1 MAFRRGLNFTVAA
14 LVLLLAAIPSW
25 AGEPITATFWYSYGG
40 AVRKVT
46 EEMVNRF
53 NSSQSK
59 YRIDGSFQGDYFQA
73 LAKIRAAI
81 TTKTAPA
88 IFHAIGEALPDIWQ
102 SGMLE
107 NLEPYVKATG
117 VKTEDFVPAL
127 SQHGYFEYFG
137 KQVPLFAI
145 PFNRSMPIMYY
156 NEDMLK
162 AKGVK
167 PPASWDELRDAAAKL
182 TVREGGEVK
191 VWGYEVPIDWW
202 FWHGMLYQAG
212 GSLLSADGKQAA
224 FRQKGGEALQYWVD
238 LVNKDKIMKR
248 PPGKDYNAWEVTNT
262 DFINQK
268 AAIIVTS
275 TAFVNYLT
283 ENAKFKVATA
293 FLPRKERFAGPT
305 GGTFFVML
313 KDATPAQK
321 EAGWAFIKW
330 MAEPAQAIYW
340 SQNTGYIC
348 VSEAAIASPEMQK
361 FYKENPNYRVAYE
374 QLKYAQKMPFLP
386 ALIRI
391 QREAIQPNLEAP
403 VIGMSTVDQTMAAAE
418 KQANDILAGK

>member
-1 MAFRRGLNFTVAA
+1 MERRRLLGCVLAILVCLTVAVPA
-14 LVLLLAAIPSW
+14 W

-40 AVRKVT
+40 KVRQVT
-46 EEMVNRF
+46 EDMIKKF
-53 NSSQSK
+53 NGTQSK

-73 LAKIRAAI
+73 LAKIRAAM

-88 IFHAIGEALPDIWQ
+88 IFHAIGEALPDLWQ

-107 NLEPYVKATG
+107 NLEPFAKSTG
-117 VKTEDFVPAL
+117 VKNEDFVPAL
-127 SQHGYFEYFG
+127 SQHGYFEYYG
-137 KQVPLFAI
+137 KSVPLFAI
-145 PFNRSMPIMYY
+145 PFNRSMPVMYY
-156 NEDMLK
+156 NKDLLD

-167 PPASWDELRDAAAKL
+167 VPTTWEELRAAAAKL
-182 TVREGGEVK
+182 TVREGNETK
-191 VWGYEVPIDWW
+191 VWGFEVPVDWW
-202 FWHGMLYQAG
+202 FWHGLVYQAG

-224 FRQKGGEALQYWVD
+224 YRQKGGEALDFWVD
-238 LVNKDKIMKR
+238 LVNKQKTMKR
-248 PPGKDYNAWEVTNT
+248 PAGKDYNAWEVTNT
-262 DFINQK
+262 DFIAQK
-268 AAIIVTS
+268 AVMIFTS

-283 ENAKFKVATA
+283 ENAKFHMGTA
-293 FLPRKERFAGPT
+293 FLPKKEKFAGPT

-313 KDATPAQK
+313 KDAPAQQK

-330 MAEPAQAIYW
+330 MSEPAQAIHW

-348 VSEAAIASPEMQK
+348 VNEAAVASPEMQK

-403 VIGMSTVDQTMAAAE
+403 VIGMSTVEQTMAASE

>member
-1 MAFRRGLNFTVAA
+1 MMTRRLVGCGVAVLVA
-14 LVLLLAAIPSW
+14 LALAPPAW
-25 AGEPITATFWYSYGG
+25 AGEPITAAFWYSYGG
-40 AVRKVT
+40 KVRQVT
-46 EEMVNRF
+46 EEMVKQF

-59 YRIDGSFQGDYFQA
+59 YRIEGSFQGDYFQA

-81 TTKTAPA
+81 PTKTAPA
-88 IFHAIGEALPDIWQ
+88 IFHVIGEAMPDLWE

-107 NLEPYVKATG
+107 SLEPYAKASG
-117 VKTEDFVPAL
+117 VKPEDFVPAL
-127 SQHGYFEYFG
+127 SQQGYFEYYG
-137 KQVPLFAI
+137 RSVPLFAI

-156 NEDMLK
+156 NQDLLD

-167 PPASWDELRDAAAKL
+167 VPTTWAELRQAAAKL
-182 TVREGGEVK
+182 TVREGGQVK

-212 GSLLSADGKQAA
+212 GTLISADGTRAA

-238 LVNKDKIMKR
+238 LVNKDRIMKR

-268 AAIIVTS
+268 AAMIVTS

-283 ENAKFKVATA
+283 ENAKFKMATA
-293 FLPRKERFAGPT
+293 FLPKKERFAGPT

-330 MAEPAQAIYW
+330 MSEPAQAVHW
-340 SQNTGYIC
+340 SENTGYIC
-348 VSEAAIASPEMQK
+348 VSQPGIASPEMQK
-361 FYKENPNYRVAYE
+361 FYRENPNYRVAYE

-403 VIGMSTVDQTMAAAE
+403 VIGMSTVEQTMALAE

>member
-1 MAFRRGLNFTVAA
+1 MQSRK
-14 LVLLLAAIPSW
+14 LLAATLAVLMWLTVAVPAF
-25 AGEPITATFWYSYGG
+25 AGEPIVATFWYSYGG
-40 AVRKVT
+40 KVREVT
-46 EEMVNRF
+46 EELIKRF
-53 NSSQSK
+53 NSSQTK

-81 TTKTAPA
+81 PTKTAPA
-88 IFHAIGEALPDIWQ
+88 IFHAIGEALPDLWQ
-102 SGMLE
+102 GGMLE

-117 VKTEDFVPAL
+117 LKTEDFVQPL

-145 PFNRSMPIMYY
+145 PFNRSMTVMYY
-156 NEDMLK
+156 NKDLLD

-167 PPASWDELRDAAAKL
+167 VPTSWDELRDAAAKL
-182 TVREGGEVK
+182 TVREGTDVK
-191 VWGYEVPIDWW
+191 VWGFEVPIDWW
-202 FWHGMLYQAG
+202 FWHGLLYEAG
-212 GSLLSADGKQAA
+212 GTLLSADGKKAA
-224 FRQKGGEALQYWVD
+224 FGQKGGEALQFWVD
-238 LVNKDKIMKR
+238 LVNKQKIMKR

-262 DFINQK
+262 DFLNQK
-268 AAIIVTS
+268 AAMIFTS

-283 ENAKFKVATA
+283 ENAKFHMATT
-293 FLPRKERFAGPT
+293 FLPRKVKFAGPT

-348 VSEAAIASPEMQK
+348 VSESAIASPEMQK
-361 FYKENPNYRVAYE
+361 FYKDNPNYRVAYE

-391 QREAIQPNLEAP
+391 QREVIQPNLEAP
-403 VIGMSTVDQTMAAAE
+403 VIGMSTVEQTMAAAE

>member
-1 MAFRRGLNFTVAA
+1 MRTQKFMTTLVALFVAFAFVAQ
-14 LVLLLAAIPSW
+14 AAGDPVS
-25 AGEPITATFWYSYGG
+25 ASFWYSYGG

-46 EEMVNRF
+46 EDMVKRF
-53 NSSQSK
+53 NSSHTK
-59 YRIDGSFQGDYFQA
+59 YRIDGSFQGDYYQA
-73 LAKIRAAI
+73 LTKIRAAI

-88 IFHAIGEALPDIWQ
+88 IFHAIGEALPDLWQ

-107 NLEPYVKATG
+107 NLEPYVKSTG
-117 VKTEDFVPAL
+117 VKTEHFVKAL
-127 SQHGYFEYFG
+127 SQHGYFDYYG

-145 PFNRSMPIMYY
+145 PFNRSMPVMYY
-156 NEDMLK
+156 NKDLLD

-167 PPASWDELRDAAAKL
+167 VPTTWNELRDAAAKL
-182 TVREGGEVK
+182 TVQEGSEIK
-191 VWGYEVPIDWW
+191 VWGFEVPIDWW
-202 FWHGMLYQAG
+202 FWHALLYQAG
-212 GSLLSADGKQAA
+212 GSLLTADGKQAA
-224 FRQKGGEALQYWVD
+224 FRQKGGEALQFWVD
-238 LVNKDKIMKR
+238 LVNKNKIMKR
-248 PPGKDYNAWEVTNT
+248 PAGKDYNAWEITNT

-268 AAIIVTS
+268 AAIIFTS

-283 ENAKFKVATA
+283 ENAKFKIGTA
-293 FLPRKERFAGPT
+293 FLPKKEKFAAPT

-313 KDATPAQK
+313 KDASPAEK

-348 VSEAAIASPEMQK
+348 VSESAIATPEMQK

-374 QLKYAQKMPFLP
+374 QLKYAQRMPFLP

-391 QREAIQPNLEAP
+391 EREAIQPNLEAP
-403 VIGMSTVDQTMAAAE
+403 VIGMSTVDQAMAVAE
-418 KQANDILAGK
+418 KQSDDILAGK